1 MRALCF
7 LFSLVFG
14 IFLSEAQN
22 RKGQFMIFD
31 QSAPHELLVSFEPQF
46 FDGSRSIADLDY
58 LEDWQALKTDFNFE
72 LFPKFEC
79 SEEQWQS
86 WSQNALKYSGSAA
99 SVERLKFIYRLELPE
114 LDNDTLLELAEKLE
128 SFPFVTYASLVS
140 TTPEMPPF
148 DIPPVTPNF
157 QANQNYIGP
166 DPGLNVL
173 HAWNMN
179 LFGQGI
185 KVRDVEYGF
194 NKNHEELHQVN
205 CFVAPNM
212 NISSSATVDWTE
224 HGTPVFGIIMAQNGD
239 YGVTGLTHGVHEM
252 VLFPEWQE
260 SGWDRANAVFQSI
273 LASTPGDIIL
283 YEMQQ
288 TAIPTNPNSF
298 VPAEFRQ
305 DIWDLTKAATDAGL
319 VIVAAAG
326 NGNQNLN
333 STTYLAYMNRG
344 DSGAIIVGAGRS
356 NVSHS
361 RISNSNWGS
370 TFGDR
375 VDVQGWGENVF
386 SPGYGD
392 VIQIGGDFNQG
403 YTNFSGTSS
412 ATPLVGACSILV
424 QQYHHQL
431 SGGWLTSQEIRHIL
445 KTTGIPQTFP
455 PSGNIGPFPNMEAA
469 LQMVFNN
476 YLLSL
481 PESET
486 RLDFRVFPNP
496 FKDEISFMW
505 GNELS
510 DSGVLEV
517 FNALGQQVYQCST
530 VSLHSLQ
537 LSYLTPGMYFIKV
550 SDGLRSGISKVIKK

>member
-1 MRALCF
+1 MRALCVLF
-7 LFSLVFG
+7 LLVFG

-22 RKGQFMIFD
+22 RKGQFVIFD
-31 QSAPHELLVSFEPQF
+31 QTAPHELLVSFEPQF
-46 FDGSRSIADLDY
+46 FESNRNIADLAY
-58 LEDWQALKTDFNFE
+58 LEDWKVLKTDFNFE
-72 LFPKFEC
+72 LVPKFQC
-79 SEEQWQS
+79 SEEQWQYM
-86 WSQNALKYSGSAA
+86 SQNALKYSGNAA
-99 SVERLKFIYRLELPE
+99 SVERLKYIYRLELFE
-114 LDNDTLLELAEKLE
+114 VDNNTLVELAGKIE
-128 SFPFVTYASLVS
+128 SFPFVIYASLVS
-140 TTPEMPPF
+140 TTPETPPF
-148 DIPPVTPNF
+148 DILPVTPNF
-157 QANQNYIGP
+157 QANQTYIGP
-166 DPGLNVL
+166 DPGLNVQ

-185 KVRDVEYGF
+185 KVRDIEYGF
-194 NKNHEELHQVN
+194 NKNHEELHQIN

-212 NISSSATVDWTE
+212 NISSGATESWTE
-224 HGTPVFGIIMAQNGD
+224 HGTPVFGIIMAHEGD
-239 YGVTGLTHGVHEM
+239 YGVIGLTHAVQEM
-252 VLFPEWQE
+252 VLFPEWQQ

-273 LASTPGDIIL
+273 LASSPGDILL

-288 TAIPTNPNSF
+288 TAIPTNQNSF

-333 STTYLAYMNRG
+333 STTYQAYMNRG

-356 NVSHS
+356 TTAHNRMSF
-361 RISNSNWGS
+361 S
-370 TFGDR
+370 THGNR

-392 VIQIGGDFNQG
+392 VIQIGGDFNQS

-412 ATPLVGACSILV
+412 ATPMVGACAILM

-431 SGGWLTSQEIRHIL
+431 TGDWLTSQEIRHIL

-469 LQMVFNN
+469 LQMVYNN

-505 GNELS
+505 EHTVSDARTLEL
-510 DSGVLEV
+510 
-517 FNALGQQVYQCST
+517 FNALGQLVFQCST
-530 VSLHSLQ
+530 VSLQSIQ
-537 LSYLTPGMYFIKV
+537 LSHLAPGMYFIKV
-550 SDGLRSGISKVIKK
+550 SDGLRSGITKVMKK

>member
-1 MRALCF
+1 MRALSL
-7 LFSLVFG
+7 LFVLFFG

-31 QSAPHELLVSFEPQF
+31 QTAPHELLVSFEPQF
-46 FDGSRSIADLDY
+46 FDYSRTIADLDY
-58 LEDWQALKTDFNFE
+58 LDDWQALKTDFNFE
-72 LFPKFEC
+72 LVPKFQC
-79 SEEQWQS
+79 SEVQWLT
-86 WSQNALKYSGSAA
+86 WSQNALKFSGSTA
-99 SVERLKFIYRLELPE
+99 SVERLKYIYKLVLSEM
-114 LDNDTLLELAEKLE
+114 DNNSLLELAEKIE
-128 SFPFVTYASLVS
+128 SFPFVTYASLIS
-140 TTPEMPPF
+140 NTPETPPF

-157 QANQNYIGP
+157 QANQTYTGP
-166 DPGLNVL
+166 DPGLNVQ

-185 KVRDVEYGF
+185 RVRDVEYGF

-205 CFVAPNM
+205 CFVATNM
-212 NISSSATVDWTE
+212 NISSGATADWTE
-224 HGTPVFGIIMAQNGD
+224 HGTPVFGIIMAHNGD
-239 YGVTGLTHGVHEM
+239 YGVTGLTHGVQEM
-252 VLFPEWQE
+252 VLFPEWQQ

-288 TAIPTNPNSF
+288 TGNTSITNSF
-298 VPAEFRQ
+298 VPAEYRQ

-333 STTYLAYMNRG
+333 NSNYQAYMNRG

-356 NVSHS
+356 TTAHS
-361 RISNSNWGS
+361 RMSFS
-370 TFGDR
+370 THGNR

-392 VIQIGGDFNQG
+392 VLQIGGDFNQG

-412 ATPLVGACSILV
+412 ATPMVGACAILI

-431 SGGWLTSQEIRHIL
+431 TGEWLTSQEIRHIL

-469 LQMVFNN
+469 LQMVYTN

-510 DSGVLEV
+510 DSGALEV

-530 VSLHSLQ
+530 VSLQSLQ

>member
-1 MRALCF
+1 MRVLF
-7 LFSLVFG
+7 LLAVLVFG

-22 RKGQFMIFD
+22 RKGQFLIFD

-46 FDGSRSIADLDY
+46 FDNNRTIADLDY
-58 LEDWQALKTDFNFE
+58 LDDWQALKTDFNFE
-72 LFPKFEC
+72 LVPSFQC

-86 WSQNALKYSGSAA
+86 WSQHALKYSGSVV
-99 SVERLKFIYRLELPE
+99 SVERLKYIYRLELPE
-114 LDNDTLLELAEKLE
+114 VDNNTLLELAEKIE
-128 SFPFVTYASLVS
+128 SFSFVTYASLVS
-140 TTPEMPPF
+140 TTPETPPF

-157 QANQNYIGP
+157 QANQTYIGP
-166 DPGLNVL
+166 DPGLNVQ

-185 KVRDVEYGF
+185 RVRDIEYGF

-212 NISSSATVDWTE
+212 NISSAATESWTE
-224 HGTPVFGIIMAQNGD
+224 HGTPVFGIIMAHNGD
-239 YGVTGLTHGVHEM
+239 YGVTGLTHSVQEM
-252 VLFPEWQE
+252 VLFPEWQQ

-273 LASTPGDIIL
+273 LASNPGDIIL

-288 TAIPTNPNSF
+288 TAVPTNQNSF

-305 DIWDLTKAATDAGL
+305 DIWDLTKAATDAGI

-333 STTYLAYMNRG
+333 SSFYQPYINRG
-344 DSGAIIVGAGRS
+344 DSGAIIVGGGRS
-356 NVSHS
+356 TTAHNRAS
-361 RISNSNWGS
+361 GS
-370 TFGDR
+370 THGDR
-375 VDVQGWGENVF
+375 VDVQGWYENVF
-386 SPGYGD
+386 TSGYGNI
-392 VIQIGGDFNQG
+392 IQIGGDFNQG

-412 ATPLVGACSILV
+412 ATPMVAACAILV
-424 QQYHHQL
+424 QQYHYQL
-431 SGGWLTSQEIRHIL
+431 TGEWLTSQEIRHIL

-469 LQMVFNN
+469 LQMVYTN

-496 FKDEISFMW
+496 FKDEVSFMW

-510 DSGVLEV
+510 ESATLEL
-517 FNALGQQVYQCST
+517 FNALGQQVYHCTT
-530 VSLHSLQ
+530 VSLQSLQ
-537 LSYLTPGMYFIKV
+537 LSHLTPGMYFIKV
-550 SDGLRSGISKVIKK
+550 SDGLRSGITKVIKK